1 MKKSIAFLIVACG
14 IALTGCSTNTNKTE
28 SSSSSSSSSISSSSS
43 VKPDPNA
50 SERTWTYKNN
60 VFDAGNETYKFT
72 KWDVMDSVDEGKKVL
87 VLYCDV
93 TNNSTKEMD
102 PSNVYMVVHAY
113 QKNATSDVQL
123 DPGMVKPDE
132 NGNDPLQQYED
143 GLHNNLLPG
152 KTVKAVMLFTINN
165 DKPVRLEFENPN
177 FETIGTK
184 TYKVS
189 KKISKADKKKLNQ
202 SSSSSSSSQSQT
214 AAQQND
220 GSQQQAVQ
228 STQQSNSQQA
238 GQQNSPNKNS
248 ISSVQKGF
256 TDHSLDGAGLTIKLY
271 DHYDP
276 KTGEGRSGSV
286 AVDYGPGEEQQAN
299 SFADQQDANGQ
310 YGDYT
315 IR

>member
-1 MKKSIAFLIVACG
+1 MKKSIAFLIAACG
-14 IALTGCSTNTNKTE
+14 IALAGCSTNTNKTE
-28 SSSSSSSSSISSSSS
+28 SSSSSSSSSVSRSSS

-60 VFDAGNETYKFT
+60 IFDAGNETYRFT

-189 KKISKADKKKLNQ
+189 KKLSKADRKKLNQ
-202 SSSSSSSSQSQT
+202 SNSSSSSTTQTNTVSQTKT

-228 STQQSNSQQA
+228 STQQNNSQPASQSNSNGLPPANDLHDFVNRYGESPAAYLVEHNGMSPEQAVQSVPDTMKTSGEIQDTYQIQQ
-238 GQQNSPNKNS
+238 GQ
-248 ISSVQKGF
+248 
-256 TDHSLDGAGLTIKLY
+256 
-271 DHYDP
+271 DP
-276 KTGEGRSGSV
+276 F
-286 AVDYGPGEEQQAN
+286 N
-299 SFADQQDANGQ
+299 
-310 YGDYT
+310 
-315 IR
+315 